1 MEKDKK
7 KYELLKLKTER
18 NSFDIGWGPGDVNWV
33 VCQIGNRPDD
43 EVLAY
48 SVDSKGW
55 LHCDACDKRAD
66 WAHCQAEAHE
76 DLVSKA
82 RSAWWPTFPTF
93 KASPPCSPK
102 ADSPSQGERLGGLDF
117 FSIEKN
123 VYQTYFAKKR
133 KRVTK
138 QTVSRLYVRWFFF
151 WNVVR
156 QTFETLSKALNKRLD
171 NLCPPVSFAGFFTP
185 TCGICLRQS
194 QKPLSTKT
202 CEQTVPKRETDI
214 KNNDRKTKRQ

>member
-1 MEKDKK
+1 M
-7 KYELLKLKTER
+7 
-18 NSFDIGWGPGDVNWV
+18 NWV

-138 QTVSRLYVRWFFF
+138 QTVSRLYVRLAVF
-151 WNVVR
+151 WTCCTPHFR
-156 QTFETLSKALNKRLD
+156 KTFESRKQA
-171 NLCPPVSFAGFFTP
+171 F
-185 TCGICLRQS
+185 RQS
-194 QKPLSTKT
+194 LFGCLFCSIFHADVWNLPQAIPKT
-202 CEQTVPKRETDI
+202 IVNENLRANGTQT
-214 KNNDRKTKRQ
+214 